1 MLCVSKERNYST
13 NNFNLGHLSAKAL
26 NLDEICPPTIH
37 PIPQFQ
43 QMLLAS
49 SSPLSLSL
57 SLSLSLPIRPNEI
70 CISRAGSA
78 LHRRG

>member
-57 SLSLSLPIRPNEI
+57 SPPIRPNEI